1 MKKDIVKNA
10 LINAG
15 VTAAYIIT
23 LVFLLSHAESVFGKE
38 DPENKF
44 FIPVIMLLALVI
56 SATVTGAAVLG
67 RPVTWYLDG
76 KKKEAFRLLAATIGV
91 LMVIAVIFVTIA
103 IPR

>member
-10 LINAG
+10 FINAG
-15 VTAAYIIT
+15 ITAAYIII
-23 LVFLLSHAESVFGKE
+23 LVFCLTNAESIFGEK
-38 DPENKF
+38 DPENEF
-44 FIPVIMLLALVI
+44 FIPVIMLLVLVI

-76 KKKEAFRLLAATIGV
+76 KKKEAFQLLATTIGV